1 MTPETFK
8 APGAKVYG
16 RGRVWYFVSE
26 KGNKWGL
33 VVRWVS
39 DKQRDSMQHA
49 EAGDA
54 HTAPKSSAVSRLGF
68 IGVYNHSI
76 DNKGRV
82 IVPQTFRGLLGER
95 IIVGVTMGQDAIA
108 IYPYDVWEEKVEML
122 SQLSREDAAAEVFLT
137 RFAMYSFDGCGFDSQ
152 GRVLLPA
159 ALRELFLQD
168 TQGVQVSGTTEYVR
182 LVSDQQAA
190 RERELFQTKY
200 PDAALAI
207 SAIQARVR
215 NKKADDK

>member
-1 MTPETFK
+1 MPKTL
-8 APGAKVYG
+8 GAIDREVYG

-39 DKQRDSMQHA
+39 DDRRESPTGRRPD
-49 EAGDA
+49 DA
-54 HTAPKSSAVSRLGF
+54 HPSLSSSAISRLGF

-82 IVPQTFRGLLGER
+82 IVPQSFRGLLGEQ

-108 IYPYDVWEEKVEML
+108 IYPYEVWAEKVEML

-137 RFAMYSFDGCGFDSQ
+137 RFAMYSFDGCGFDTQ

-159 ALRELFLQD
+159 ALRDLFLQD

-182 LVSDQQAA
+182 LVSDKQAA
-190 RERELFQTKY
+190 QERDIFHTKY
-200 PDAALAI
+200 PDASLAI

-215 NKKADDK
+215 SKKTEDK